1 MRKLI
6 GAIVAMGVVVT
17 TVAFVRQREAVSRR
31 RPERK
36 AVRVTMSR
44 FRAYGDCTFGSGIR
58 FRKTNRS
65 RLPSDYRELH
75 RVPTATR
82 ELKRG

>member
-58 FRKTNRS
+58 FRKTTAR
-65 RLPSDYRELH
+65 DYQAITVSCTGFRQQL
-75 RVPTATR
+75 AS
-82 ELKRG
+82 